1 MHELSIVYELYRTVT
16 QLAAEAG
23 LHRVEAVRLQVGEL
37 SGVEGPYLRECWNA
51 VVRDTPLCSTRLELE
66 HLPAIAMCAHCAR
79 LYAHLAC
86 ARACP
91 RCGSHDHLILS
102 GRQFLIDRI
111 EGIKNQPTT
120 VRLFAQSS
128 APVCRSGNILQQT
141 YK

>member
-51 VVRDTPLCSTRLELE
+51 VVRDTPLVLPGWSWSTCRL
-66 HLPAIAMCAHCAR
+66 LPCVRIVPACMLIWPVPA
-79 LYAHLAC
+79 LAPV
-86 ARACP
+86 AVATIISFCP
-91 RCGSHDHLILS
+91 AANSSSTGS
-102 GRQFLIDRI
+102 R
-111 EGIKNQPTT
+111 GIKNQPTT

-128 APVCRSGNILQQT
+128 APVCRSGNTL
-141 YK
+141 

>member
-37 SGVEGPYLRECWNA
+37 SGVE
-51 VVRDTPLCSTRLELE
+51 VRDTPLRSTRLELE

-86 ARACP
+86 ARTCP

-111 EGIKNQPTT
+111 EG
-120 VRLFAQSS
+120 
-128 APVCRSGNILQQT
+128 
-141 YK
+141 Y

>member
-51 VVRDTPLCSTRLELE
+51 VVRDTPLRSTRLELE
-66 HLPAIAMCAHCAR
+66 HLPAIAMCAHCAH

-86 ARACP
+86 ARTCP
-91 RCGSHDHLILS
+91 VSYTHLTL
-102 GRQFLIDRI
+102 
-111 EGIKNQPTT
+111 PT
-120 VRLFAQSS
+120 
-128 APVCRSGNILQQT
+128 N
-141 YK
+141 

>member
-51 VVRDTPLCSTRLELE
+51 VVRDTPLRSTRLELE

-86 ARACP
+86 ARTCP

-102 GRQFLIDRI
+102 GRPGFLKDSKL
-111 EGIKNQPTT
+111 GIKLLP
-120 VRLFAQSS
+120 
-128 APVCRSGNILQQT
+128 
-141 YK
+141 

>member
-102 GRQFLIDRI
+102 ANSSSTGSR
-111 EGIKNQPTT
+111 GIKNQPTT
-120 VRLFAQSS
+120 ARLFAQSS
-128 APVCRSGNILQQT
+128 APVCRSGNTLQQT

>member
-51 VVRDTPLCSTRLELE
+51 VVELE

-86 ARACP
+86 ARTCP

-111 EGIKNQPTT
+111 EG
-120 VRLFAQSS
+120 
-128 APVCRSGNILQQT
+128 
-141 YK
+141 Y

>member
-23 LHRVEAVRLQVGEL
+23 LHRVEAVR
-37 SGVEGPYLRECWNA
+37 
-51 VVRDTPLCSTRLELE
+51 STRLELE

-86 ARACP
+86 ARTCP

-111 EGIKNQPTT
+111 EG
-120 VRLFAQSS
+120 
-128 APVCRSGNILQQT
+128 
-141 YK
+141 Y

>member
-51 VVRDTPLCSTRLELE
+51 VVRDTPLRSTRLELE

-86 ARACP
+86 ARTCP
-91 RCGSHDHLILS
+91 RCGSHDHLILP

-111 EGIKNQPTT
+111 EG
-120 VRLFAQSS
+120 
-128 APVCRSGNILQQT
+128 
-141 YK
+141 Y